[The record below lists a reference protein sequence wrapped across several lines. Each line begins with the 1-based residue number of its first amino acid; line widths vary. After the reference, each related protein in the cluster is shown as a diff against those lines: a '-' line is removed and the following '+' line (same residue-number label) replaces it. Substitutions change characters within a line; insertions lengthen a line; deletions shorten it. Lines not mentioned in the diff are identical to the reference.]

1 MPDLRIFMLTKSRL
15 PQFQTTKRVQQA
27 SKPASQQ
34 ASNPLFNCCTKSQK
48 SCYSHFDDYYGSH
61 PCIHEHLVD
70 FRGGG
75 NPKIVCVGV
84 SVCVWWWGVNFLLHF

>member
-34 ASNPLFNCCTKSQK
+34 ASKPATHYLIVAQK
-48 SCYSHFDDYYGSH
+48 VKNLATLILMIIMAVTHAYMSIWSILGEGV
-61 PCIHEHLVD
+61 I
-70 FRGGG
+70 
-75 NPKIVCVGV
+75 PKL
-84 SVCVWWWGVNFLLHF
+84 CVWG